1 MVVLCCPSSTG
12 KLLESAYQLNMKTL
26 LIGDVEVGTGHPPYL
41 IAEVG
46 SNHNGDMDLCR
57 RLIDAAAAAG
67 AHAVKFQSWTDK
79 SLIAE
84 EEYARNTEYSDK
96 KKHFGSLR
104 EMVTAYQLTAD
115 QHREAH
121 AHCRARGIAFCS
133 TPFSPD
139 EVDLLERLD
148 VPFFKIASMDV
159 THLSLLRYVARK
171 RRPVM
176 ISTGM
181 ATLAEI
187 EAAVEAVRQE
197 GNDQI
202 VLLHCVSIYPPEYST
217 IHLRNMATLENAF
230 NVLVGFSDHT
240 LGTAIPL
247 AAIALGACVIE
258 KHFTLDQDMPGWDH
272 AISANPVQLQTIVED
287 GKNIFTALGGH
298 NRTVSPAEIEK
309 RKKFRRSLVT
319 RCKLDPGHVIS
330 EADLD
335 AKRPGTGIAPNEMSY
350 VLGRRLASGLD
361 ADQVLHWKHL
371 L

>member
-1 MVVLCCPSSTG
+1 
-12 KLLESAYQLNMKTL
+12 MKT
-26 LIGDVEVGTGHPPYL
+26 IKFGDVEIGAGHPPYI

-67 AHAVKFQSWTDK
+67 AQAVKFQSWTDT

-133 TPFSPD
+133 SVFSV
-139 EVDLLERLD
+139 EEADLLETLD

-159 THLSLLRYVARK
+159 VHLPLLKYVASK
-171 RRPVM
+171 QRPVV

-187 EAAVEAVRQE
+187 EQAVETVRAQ
-197 GNDQI
+197 GNEQI
-202 VLLHCVSIYPPEYST
+202 VLLHCISIYPPEYDT
-217 IHLRNMATLENAF
+217 IHLRNMATMQEAF
-230 NVLVGFSDHT
+230 DVPVGFSDHS

-247 AAIALGACVIE
+247 AAIAIGACVIE
-258 KHFTLDQDMPGWDH
+258 KHFTLDQEMAGWDH
-272 AISANPVQLQTIVED
+272 AISANPEQLRTIAVE
-287 GKNIFTALGGH
+287 GKNIFSALGEH
-298 NRTVSPAEIEK
+298 RRVVSVAEMEK
-309 RKKFRRSLVT
+309 RKKFRRSLVA
-319 RCKLDPGHVIS
+319 RRKLDKDHMLTES
-330 EADLD
+330 DLD
-335 AKRPGTGIAPNEMSY
+335 AKRPGTGIAPNEIGH
-350 VLGRRLASGLD
+350 VVGRRLTSDVA

-371 L
+371 Q